1 MRNPVLSTTVFARR
15 VRRALPALIAA
26 LALAP
31 DAQALRLV
39 NYNLTNYPGTQSS
52 VRNPRYRT
60 ILAPVSPDILV
71 TQEMTGT
78 GVTPP
83 GLNDFLTNVL
93 NTLEPGQ
100 WSVAPFYNG
109 NDTDNALFYKQDKV
123 AVISS
128 RAFYPNPATNLRYVT
143 VWQLRPAN
151 YTSSAAD
158 IWVYSTHLK
167 ASMGFE
173 TDRFNEAV
181 GIRNDMDALPAGA
194 HAILCG
200 DFNMYTSSEPAYGR
214 FTASMADNDG
224 RLYDPMNP
232 TLVTQAWNNNGT
244 FASIHTQCPCLNNC
258 PAGFGFAGGGLDD
271 RFDLLLPTYPFKDGA
286 GLEIIAGSYVPIGN
300 DALHFNKDI
309 NAAPLIPEGQT
320 YADALVGASDHLPV
334 RVDIRLPARFLASP
348 GVIAFG
354 TVITGATAAQ
364 ALSIANPATA
374 PADNLDYSMTADAGF
389 AAPGGAFSV
398 APGAPAGAHSISMN
412 TATTGVKSGAVHVS
426 SDAPDAP
433 ATDIAVSGTV
443 LAHAVAS
450 LDGAATVLA
459 SLADFGDH
467 QAVAFTDQPVS
478 VYNLGWTA
486 LQAQLAL
493 GSATVSGGDGRFSI
507 TGGFSPVQVAGTAQ
521 TYSLHFDATN
531 FIANADS
538 VFTASLTFGSA
549 DEALP
554 GGAVQPNLVVTLRA
568 KVLAAPVDVAASLP
582 VRTRLYTPMPN
593 PPTSAGTTLR
603 FDLVRGE
610 DVNLAVFDV
619 AGRRVASLASGPYPA
634 GVHALRWM
642 GRDANGTPLGSGVYF
657 VRMSGR
663 FATQTV
669 RVTLL
674 R

>member
-1 MRNPVLSTTVFARR
+1 MSP
-15 VRRALPALIAA
+15 
-26 LALAP
+26 
-31 DAQALRLV
+31 
-39 NYNLTNYPGTQSS
+39 LT
-52 VRNPRYRT
+52 
-60 ILAPVSPDILV
+60 PDIV
-71 TQEMTGT
+71 VAQEMTGT
-78 GVTPP
+78 GVNPP

-109 NDTDNALFYKQDKV
+109 NDTDNALFYKQNQV
-123 AVISS
+123 SVISS

-173 TDRFNEAV
+173 TARFDEAI
-181 GIRNDMDALPAGA
+181 GIRNDMDALPVGT

-214 FTASMADNDG
+214 FTASMVDNDG

-232 TLVTQAWNNNGT
+232 TLVTQSWNNNGSYAT
-244 FASIHTQCPCLNNC
+244 IHTQCPCLTC
-258 PAGFGFAGGGLDD
+258 PVGFGFAGGGMDD
-271 RFDLLLPTYPFKDGA
+271 RFDLLLPTDPFKDGV
-286 GLEIIAGSYVPIGN
+286 GLEIVAGSYVPVGN
-300 DALHFNKDI
+300 DGLHFNKDI
-309 NAAPLIPEGQT
+309 NAAPVVPEGQA
-320 YADALVGASDHLPV
+320 YADALWGASDHLPV

-348 GVIAFG
+348 GTIAFG
-354 TVITGATAAQ
+354 TVITGATAARD
-364 ALSIANPATA
+364 LSISNPATA
-374 PADNLDYSMTADAGF
+374 PADNLDYSMIADAGF
-389 AAPGGAFSV
+389 TAPGGAFSA
-398 APGAPAGAHSISMN
+398 APGAPAGVHSISMN
-412 TATTGVKSGAVHVS
+412 TATTGVKSGAAHVT

-433 ATDIAVSGTV
+433 ATNTAVSGTV

-450 LDGAATVLA
+450 LDGATTVLA
-459 SLADFGDH
+459 TLADFGNH
-467 QAVAFTDQPVS
+467 QAGAFTNQSVP
-478 VYNLGWTA
+478 VYNAGWNA

-493 GSATVSGGDGRFSI
+493 GSATVTGGGGRFSI
-507 TGGFSPVQVAGTAQ
+507 AGGFNPVQVAGTPQ
-521 TYSLHFDATN
+521 TYSLHFDDTN
-531 FIANADS
+531 FLANADS

-549 DEALP
+549 DQALP
-554 GGAVQPNLVVTLRA
+554 GATAQPNLVVTLRA
-568 KVLAAPVDVAASLP
+568 NVLAAPVDVAASLP
-582 VRTRLYTPMPN
+582 VRTRLYTPIPN
-593 PPTSAGTTLR
+593 PPTNAGTTLR

-619 AGRRVASLASGPYPA
+619 AGRRVANLVSGAYPA

-642 GRDANGTPLGSGVYF
+642 GRDEGGNPLGSGVYF